1 MSDELL
7 IHASSNGDCWFLV
20 RDAAD
25 PKRLRVRHQPN
36 RASGGLASLVD
47 VEQFLAEGHGPQ
59 HEALQRH
66 LEQLGYLPL
75 K

>member
-1 MSDELL
+1 MSDEVLT
-7 IHASSNGDCWFLV
+7 HATSNGDRWFLV
-20 RDAAD
+20 RDDAN

-36 RASGGLASLVD
+36 RASGGQASLVD

-59 HEALQRH
+59 HDALQRH
-66 LEQLGYLPL
+66 LQQLGYLPL